1 MPDDT
6 GPKTNP
12 LQLLFDRYETILLCW
27 QIGNAT
33 KDNCQIALAS
43 LKKVESFTSEHHFIP
58 RFTIAEKVQL
68 WHFFSRSNSV
78 NYFNMNAQTGY
89 HDLVNEDE
97 IIQQWLFQGL
107 IWSLSGCKL
116 VNLPIFQRDSNYENL
131 QKRKSP
137 GALVLKD
144 YTEPEPFLPSKW
156 PYNIHAN

>member
-43 LKKVESFTSEHHFIP
+43 LEKIESFTSEHHFIP
-58 RFTIAEKVQL
+58 RFTIAIIVA
-68 WHFFSRSNSV
+68 FFSRSNSV
-78 NYFNMNAQTGY
+78 NSLLLNMSAQTGY
-89 HDLVNEDE
+89 HYLVNEDE

-116 VNLPIFQRDSNYENL
+116 IILPIFQRDSNYENL

-144 YTEPEPFLPSKW
+144 YTEPEPFLLSKW